1 MQVVTDLREPLAVEH
16 GRRIRIRL
24 VAMAVWIAGWI
35 LAGVLW
41 RDGLLATAILVTS
54 GPGVWILWWLF
65 VPPRNTGGRRYP
77 VTPRASRDLPGGR
90 RPSHEDDGA
99 P

>member
-35 LAGVLW
+35 VAGVFW
-41 RDGLLATAILVTS
+41 RDGWLATAILLTS

-65 VPPRNTGGRRYP
+65 VPRPGHGRREP
-77 VTPRASRDLPGGR
+77 VRAREPRRLPG
-90 RPSHEDDGA
+90 PADGGGGPA
-99 P
+99 D

>member
-24 VAMAVWIAGWI
+24 VAMVVWIIGWVVSG
-35 LAGVLW
+35 LFW
-41 RDGLLATAILVTS
+41 RDGWLATAILLTS

-65 VPPRNTGGRRYP
+65 VPRRTAGRRRP
-77 VTPRASRDLPGGR
+77 VDGRPPRSLP
-90 RPSHEDDGA
+90 PA
-99 P
+99 